1 MSTILPDQPLLPQP
15 FLPAQRVQGFG
26 ATVFA
31 EFTALANQHQAV
43 NLGQGFPD
51 FPAPDF
57 IKAAAAQ
64 AIAGDL
70 NQYTRSAGH
79 PRLVKALAAFYSP
92 RFDRTLD
99 PMTELVITVGATEGI
114 FATVQALVDPGDEVI
129 LIEPFYDSYP
139 AAVQMAGGVP
149 VYVPLRPPTGDQA
162 HSAAHWRLD
171 MAELATAFTPRTR
184 LIVINTPHNPVGKVF
199 SRDELSAIAELVLAH
214 NHSATGRQIFVLS
227 DEVYEW
233 MTYDGAAH
241 VRMATLP
248 GMWAYTITLGSAGKT
263 FSVTGW
269 KIGWVIAPAPVVYAV
284 VMAHQW
290 IPFCVATPLQEAVAI
305 AVEGAEAAGYY
316 DWLAT
321 MYEEKRDR
329 LLASLTA
336 AGLTPTRSQGSY
348 FILADTSGLA
358 VAVPPG
364 EARDVA
370 VCRWL
375 TVHAGVAAIPPSAFF
390 SPAHRQL
397 VADLARFTFCKSD
410 PVLAE
415 ADRRLRA
422 NLGKS

>member
-1 MSTILPDQPLLPQP
+1 VSAPVSALLSSPQP

-64 AIAGDL
+64 AIAADL

-114 FATVQALVDPGDEVI
+114 FATVQALVDPDDEVI

-162 HSAAHWRLD
+162 HSAAHWCLD
-171 MAELATAFTPRTR
+171 MAELAAAFTPRTR

-199 SRDELSAIAELVLAH
+199 SRDELSAIADLVLAH
-214 NHSATGRQIFVLS
+214 NQRPDVRPLFVLS

-233 MTYDGAAH
+233 MTYDGAVH

-248 GMWAYTITLGSAGKT
+248 GMWAHTITLGSAGKT

-269 KIGWVIAPAPVVYAV
+269 KIGWVIAPPAVVHAV

-290 IPFCVATPLQEAVAI
+290 IPFSVATPLQEAVAI

-316 DWLAT
+316 DWLAA

-329 LLASLTA
+329 LLTSLAA
-336 AGLTPTRSQGSY
+336 AGLIPTRPQGSY
-348 FILADTSGLA
+348 FILADTGHLD

-370 VCRWL
+370 ICRWL
-375 TVHAGVAAIPPSAFF
+375 TAQVGVAAIPPSAFF
-390 SPAHRQL
+390 SPAHRHL
-397 VADLARFTFCKSD
+397 VADLARFTFCKSE

-422 NLGKS
+422 NLSV